1 MSNYS
6 NKMSSLNNL
15 NTGIPPTWCPGCGN
29 FLVLASLKKALNEL
43 KLDPKDV
50 VVTYDIGCAA
60 NMVNNLN
67 VCGFATLH
75 GRSIP
80 VAVGVKMAN
89 PKLTVI
95 AQGGEGGMVT
105 EGGNHLIHA
114 AQRNDDITIIIN
126 NNYVFALTTGQAS
139 AATPKGIKTRS
150 TPEGNPFE
158 PLCALDIAAAAG
170 ATFLARTL
178 ASDLEKTTEI
188 IKEAIKHK
196 GFSLVEIIQPCVIW
210 LKDYQQETKDRRY
223 ITQPFKNSK
232 EIIGKENL
240 LGILYQNKK
249 L

>member
-1 MSNYS
+1 MSQ
-6 NKMSSLNNL
+6 LNNL
-15 NTGIPPTWCPGCGN
+15 NTGTIPTWCPGCGN
-29 FLVLASLKKALNEL
+29 FLVLAAIKKAISEL
-43 KLDPKDV
+43 KLEPKEV

-60 NMVNNLN
+60 NMFNNLN

-95 AQGGEGGMVT
+95 AQGGEGGIVT

-114 AQRNDDITIIIN
+114 AQRNDDITVIIN

-139 AATPKGIKTRS
+139 AATPKGVKTRS

-158 PLCALDIAAAAG
+158 PLLAIDLAATAG

-178 ASDLEKTTEI
+178 AYDLDKTTEVL
-188 IKEAIKHK
+188 KQAIKHR
-196 GFSLVEIIQPCVIW
+196 GFSLVEIIQPCIIW
-210 LKDYQQETKDRRY
+210 VKEYEDWKRDIKYLKK
-223 ITQPFKNSK
+223 PFKSIK
-232 EIIGKENL
+232 ELIGKKNY
-240 LGILYQNKK
+240 LGILYK
-249 L
+249 LD

>member
-1 MSNYS
+1 MNQ
-6 NKMSSLNNL
+6 LNNFS
-15 NTGIPPTWCPGCGN
+15 TEVQPTWCPGCGN
-29 FLVLASLKKALNEL
+29 YLVLAAVKKAIGEL
-43 KLDPKDV
+43 KLPPKDV

-89 PKLTVI
+89 PELTVI
-95 AQGGEGGMVT
+95 AQGGEGGIVT

-114 AQRNDDITIIIN
+114 AQRNDDITVILN

-158 PLCALDIAAAAG
+158 PLSAIDIAAAAG
-170 ATFLARTL
+170 GTFLARTL
-178 ASDLEKTTEI
+178 ASDLEKTAQI
-188 IKEAIKHK
+188 IKEAIKHR

-210 LKDYQQETKDRRY
+210 LKDYQDWKKEIKY
-223 ITQPFKNSK
+223 LEKPFKDIKNL
-232 EIIGKENL
+232 IGKGNY
-240 LGILYQNKK
+240 LGILLQK
-249 L
+249 